1 MKYNPF
7 SNSYAN
13 RGMDLEH
20 DINITN
26 EYYLEKNI
34 GVIHKK
40 PTPIKVTKVSYPTR
54 SSTIIKEAFF
64 ELPSTTDYNGIYKG
78 KYIDFEAKETQ
89 SKTSFPLSN
98 IHKHQIKHIEDIIR
112 HGGIGFILVYFKL
125 INKIYYL
132 KGEDLINFI
141 SNTDRKSIPLSY
153 FEEKGFIL
161 KERINPYIDYL
172 KIVDELYFK
181 ENKNG

>member
-78 KYIDFEAKETQ
+78 KYIDFDAKEVKK
-89 SKTSFPLSN
+89 SKSFSLTN
-98 IHKHQIKHIEDIIR
+98 IHKHQLEHLKKIKE
-112 HGGIGFILVYFKL
+112 HGGIAFL
-125 INKIYYL
+125 IVRFYL
-132 KGEDLINFI
+132 DNITFLIEIDEIINFI
-141 SNTDRKSIPLSY
+141 NIYDRKSIPIDY
-153 FEEKGFIL
+153 FKEKAHVI
-161 KERINPYIDYL
+161 KEGYLPRIDYL
-172 KIVDELYFK
+172 KVIDCLYFK
-181 ENKNG
+181 EEV